1 MVMVMAHT
9 APSDRRNTSVDVIQ
23 LDQMPLPAGASSRVG
38 QAYAIPADTSS
49 LDPHMV
55 RAGLRRDAVR
65 ARSGSPMRMPKEIC
79 AWAAEAGAR
88 SIAEI
93 ATVWRIFL
101 MTQP

>member
-1 MVMVMAHT
+1 
-9 APSDRRNTSVDVIQ
+9 
-23 LDQMPLPAGASSRVG
+23 
-38 QAYAIPADTSS
+38 
-49 LDPHMV
+49 
-55 RAGLRRDAVR
+55 
-65 ARSGSPMRMPKEIC
+65 MPKEIC